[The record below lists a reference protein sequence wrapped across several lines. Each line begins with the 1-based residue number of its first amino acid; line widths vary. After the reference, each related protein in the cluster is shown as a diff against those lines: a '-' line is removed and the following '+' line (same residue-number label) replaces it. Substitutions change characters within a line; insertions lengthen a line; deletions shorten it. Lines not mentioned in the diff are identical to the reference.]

1 MILSTK
7 DALDQIDKC
16 AFECEAG
23 PLANNV
29 GYIWLKGHMKGG
41 PLYCLGQ
48 WVNYQVQAEVA
59 GVKIEQRVKLCVV
72 GITMSSDTERRTW
85 KYALSTDPP
94 HAYYHG
100 SGVQFTGVA
109 ESKLSPWA
117 EASA

>member
-23 PLANNV
+23 SLANNA
-29 GYIWLKGHMKGG
+29 GYQWLKTHMARG

-59 GVKIEQRVKLCVV
+59 GVKIVQTVKLCVV
-72 GITMSSDTERRTW
+72 GITMSSDAERRTW
-85 KYALSTDPP
+85 LYALSTDPP
-94 HAYYHG
+94 SAYYHG
-100 SGVQFTGVA
+100 SGAQFTGVA
-109 ESKLSPWA
+109 EDNLSPWS
-117 EASA
+117 EASQ